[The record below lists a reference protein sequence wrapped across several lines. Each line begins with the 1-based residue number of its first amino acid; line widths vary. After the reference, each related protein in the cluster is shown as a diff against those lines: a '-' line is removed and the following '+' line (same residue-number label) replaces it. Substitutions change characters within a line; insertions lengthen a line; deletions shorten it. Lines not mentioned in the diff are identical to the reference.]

1 MHLPELSRIAIA
13 GAGGLVGQELHSLLL
28 NRGVQPSALDCSGS
42 AGACALAFLAVPSEA
57 ASPLVDA
64 FSSDGGVVIDLS
76 AASRADAH
84 VPLVVPSINGHLL
97 EQRPPI
103 IASPN
108 CTATILSTALAP
120 LRQFDMASV
129 HVSTYQAVSGAGQE
143 ALRELDSGPADS
155 EPVLGEPLLGNVFRH
170 ESQLDDAGH
179 TGEERKLIDESRRL
193 LDLPNLQ
200 VSATCMRVP
209 TRRSH
214 LESVSVQL
222 GNPPP
227 IEQVAGQLADQK
239 GITLLRSKCP
249 TAAGSEGRDDVLVG
263 HLRMTG
269 PDTVSFVVAGDQLRV
284 GAALNAVQ
292 IAEQLPD

>member
-13 GAGGLVGQELHSLLL
+13 GAGGLVGQELQSILLE
-28 NRGVQPSALDCSGS
+28 RRVQQSALDCSGS
-42 AGACALAFLAVPSEA
+42 ASACKLAFLAVPEST
-57 ASPLVDA
+57 ASSLADA
-64 FSSDGGVVIDLS
+64 FVSSGAIVIDLS
-76 AASRADAH
+76 AASRVRDQ
-84 VPLVVPSINGHLL
+84 VPLVVPSINGHVL
-97 EQRPPI
+97 ERNPAI

-155 EPVLGEPLLGNVFRH
+155 EPVLGEPLCGNVFRH
-170 ESQLDDAGH
+170 ESPVDRCGH

-227 IEQVAGQLADQK
+227 IEQVAGQLADQE

-249 TAAGSEGRDDVLVG
+249 TAVGSEGRDDILVG